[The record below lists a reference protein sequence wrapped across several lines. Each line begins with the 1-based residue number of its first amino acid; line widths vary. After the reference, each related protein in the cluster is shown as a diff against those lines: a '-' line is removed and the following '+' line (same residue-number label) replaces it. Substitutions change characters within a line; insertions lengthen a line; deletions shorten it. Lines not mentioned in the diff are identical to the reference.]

1 MRFHGNQL
9 SWAIK
14 HPFISLCF
22 KYHSPGFICFST
34 MLAPV
39 ISSLDEIY
47 CMIPRISEGQGWLCC
62 YIWVLR
68 IAKVGYFFLPSLPN
82 VE

>member
-1 MRFHGNQL
+1 MEMCFHGNQL
-9 SWAIK
+9 SWAKK

-22 KYHSPGFICFST
+22 KYHSLGFICFST

-47 CMIPRISEGQGWLCC
+47 CTIFKSIHNFRIDGTL
-62 YIWVLR
+62 
-68 IAKVGYFFLPSLPN
+68 
-82 VE
+82 

>member
-9 SWAIK
+9 SWAIN

-22 KYHSPGFICFST
+22 KYHSPGFICVST

-47 CMIPRISEGQGWLCC
+47 CTEKIDNEYDRQIGREG
-62 YIWVLR
+62 
-68 IAKVGYFFLPSLPN
+68 
-82 VE
+82 